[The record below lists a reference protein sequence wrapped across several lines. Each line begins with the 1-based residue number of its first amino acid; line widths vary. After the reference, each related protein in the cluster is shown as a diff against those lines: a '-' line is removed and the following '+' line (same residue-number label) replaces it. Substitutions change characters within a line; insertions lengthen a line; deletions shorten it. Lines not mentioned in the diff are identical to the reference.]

1 MIPAKWRSDIRFPRN
16 DLSLS
21 RMHRLPRSA
30 SRRLCCLTVAAVLG
44 SAGAHG
50 EADSDLRGVTLCL
63 DPAAVQVTFEAVP
76 PKRVAQARPQLES
89 ALSQRLTTALEQDRV
104 RSERRSSCAGQ
115 VGVTQM
121 QVSVRYLDPRSY
133 IGYGQDTY
141 SYTVSLK
148 VNGAG
153 AAATRQKRGF
163 SAGWSEL
170 YSETGTRRPFE
181 AVITEWGEE
190 QARDLT
196 AVWRRDNPSLL
207 ERLTRPGPLRSA
219 LLAGVFAIMLISSGV
234 LVILLKKERSS
245 LTG

>member
-1 MIPAKWRSDIRFPRN
+1 
-16 DLSLS
+16 
-21 RMHRLPRSA
+21 MHRLLRSA
-30 SRRLCCLTVAAVLG
+30 SRRLCCLTVAAMLG

-76 PKRVAQARPQLES
+76 PERVAQARPQLEA
-89 ALSQRLTTALEQDRV
+89 ALTQRLTTALEQDGV
-104 RSERRSSCAGQ
+104 RSDRRPSCTGQ
-115 VGVTQM
+115 VGQTRM
-121 QVSVRYLDPRSY
+121 QISVRYLDPRSY
-133 IGYGQDTY
+133 IGYGQNTY

-181 AVITEWGEE
+181 AIITEWGEE
-190 QARDLT
+190 LARDLT
-196 AVWRRDNPSLL
+196 AVWRRDNPSLP
-207 ERLTRPGPLRSA
+207 ERLIRPGPLRST
-219 LLAGVFAIMLISSGV
+219 LLAAMVVIMLISSVV
-234 LVILLKKERSS
+234 LVRLLRRGQSRS
-245 LTG
+245 TG